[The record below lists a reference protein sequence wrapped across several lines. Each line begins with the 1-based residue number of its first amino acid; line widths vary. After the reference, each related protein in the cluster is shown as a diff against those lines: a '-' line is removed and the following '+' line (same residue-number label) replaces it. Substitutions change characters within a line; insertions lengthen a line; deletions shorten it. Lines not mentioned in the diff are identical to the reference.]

1 MAENNTNIRDK
12 NKENVQEKTSETVQ
26 DKTSETAKNKKTSR
40 LVLLI
45 GIVVIAIGVIMLV
58 MNLLNYKKSDDL
70 YDKTKEEYT
79 DVNENPGEWYE
90 QIQVDFDALKK
101 INSEIVGWIHFENED
116 IDYPILR
123 ANDNDKYLRTTY
135 DGTDAIAGS
144 IFMDYNNESGM
155 TDSHIL
161 IYGHNMR
168 NLSMFGNL
176 KKYRTE
182 ENYFDEHKY
191 FQIIT
196 PEGAKRYEVI
206 SYKEV
211 SETDDMYTIYRAD
224 DEKYMTYL
232 NETILAGSLV
242 ANKEVNVEELQNPQV
257 VSLSTCTASD
267 DKRFVVS
274 GVLVDEHK

>member
-1 MAENNTNIRDK
+1 MTEENTNITDK
-12 NKENVQEKTSETVQ
+12 NKETAQE
-26 DKTSETAKNKKTSR
+26 KTSETAKNKKISR
-40 LVLLI
+40 LMFLL
-45 GIVVIAIGVIMLV
+45 GIVVIAVGVIMLV
-58 MNLLNYKKSDDL
+58 MNQLNYKKSNDL

-79 DVNENPGEWYE
+79 EVNENSGEWYE
-90 QIQVDFDALKK
+90 QIQVDFDALQK
-101 INSEIVGWIHFENED
+101 INGEIVGWIHFEKED

-135 DGTDAIAGS
+135 DGTDATAGS
-144 IFMDYNNESGM
+144 IFMDYNNESDM

-211 SETDDMYTIYRAD
+211 SETDNMYTIYRTS

-232 NETILAGSLV
+232 NDTILSGSLV
-242 ANKEVNVEELQNPQV
+242 DNKEVNVEELQNPQV